1 MSEETPPRLRLKPK
15 LASEPVVAAD
25 ATNIAVPAPAP
36 EVVIA
41 PILPE
46 SIAPVVA
53 ASPAIEESPSFL
65 RLRPKLAPASVAA
78 ANNSSAG
85 PVSGAKEI
93 SPDSG
98 ALPTLKPQA
107 VQAEALP
114 SASLAPEISSTE
126 AASLP
131 KEIGVPSPFPKATAN
146 AEAPS
151 APLPAFHLFA
161 ASGVKEA
168 TLDQPAPPKSVVSS
182 VPVRSSAFDLSRMG
196 LVLGILILLIGGY
209 FGYRAFPPTK
219 SADPIV
225 AVAATIV
232 SAPVKLPSASIQAV
246 AEMPAKLITKV
257 QDTITAKRESEQSR
271 IDPSAESRESSI
283 TPVLGSRLVADS
295 NLSPSPVS
303 TVPSPS
309 LNPSKDSEA
318 QVPLPLASQ
327 AFRAWVDSAKI
338 TSVLEGVASRAI
350 INGRLARANELVDV
364 ALGIV
369 LDHVDTSHR
378 QIIFRDHSG
387 ALVGKPY

>member
-1 MSEETPPRLRLKPK
+1 MSEEIQPRLRLKPK
-15 LASEPVVAAD
+15 FASEPVVAAD
-25 ATNIAVPAPAP
+25 ITNIAAPAPAP

-41 PILPE
+41 PLLPE
-46 SIAPVVA
+46 SIVPVVA

-65 RLRPKLAPASVAA
+65 RLRPKLAPPSAVA
-78 ANNSSAG
+78 ANNPPAG
-85 PVSGAKEI
+85 SVSGAKEI

-107 VQAEALP
+107 LQVEALP
-114 SASLAPEISSTE
+114 SASLAP
-126 AASLP
+126 L
-131 KEIGVPSPFPKATAN
+131 PKATAN

-168 TLDQPAPPKSVVSS
+168 TLDQQAPPKPVVSS

-196 LVLGILILLIGGY
+196 LVLGILILLVGGY
-209 FGYRAFPPTK
+209 FGYRAFFSTK

-246 AEMPAKLITKV
+246 AEMPAKLITKA

-271 IDPSAESRESSI
+271 IDPLAEGRESSI
-283 TPVLGSRLVADS
+283 TPVLGSHLAADS
-295 NLSPSPVS
+295 NLSPSLLS
-303 TVPSPS
+303 TVPSPL
-309 LNPSKDSEA
+309 LNPSKDSEV